1 MSKGT
6 LFGFIAAVCVV
17 LGSILSATDKPL
29 AFVDVPSMIIVIGG
43 TFVALFLS
51 YETGLALKA
60 IRLMGKA
67 FGRHKD
73 SEASLKDEVGH
84 ISFRKT
90 ACRVW
95 KTKLPTTS
103 APTIRFWLTV
113 PIWSLPAIPAL
124 KSKPLW
130 NI

>member
-73 SEASLKDEVGH
+73 SEASLKDEVGQIVRPERSRCVH
-84 ISFRKT
+84 RSGCGPC
-90 ACRVW
+90 ASCRG
-95 KTKLPTTS
+95 
-103 APTIRFWLTV
+103 
-113 PIWSLPAIPAL
+113 
-124 KSKPLW
+124 
-130 NI
+130 

>member
-51 YETGLALKA
+51 YEPVSRSRPFVLWAK
-60 IRLMGKA
+60 
-67 FGRHKD
+67 
-73 SEASLKDEVGH
+73 
-84 ISFRKT
+84 
-90 ACRVW
+90 
-95 KTKLPTTS
+95 PS
-103 APTIRFWLTV
+103 AVTR
-113 PIWSLPAIPAL
+113 IP
-124 KSKPLW
+124 KPR
-130 NI
+130 

>member
-51 YETGLALKA
+51 YETSRSRPFVLWAK
-60 IRLMGKA
+60 
-67 FGRHKD
+67 
-73 SEASLKDEVGH
+73 
-84 ISFRKT
+84 
-90 ACRVW
+90 
-95 KTKLPTTS
+95 PS
-103 APTIRFWLTV
+103 AVTR
-113 PIWSLPAIPAL
+113 IP
-124 KSKPLW
+124 KPR
-130 NI
+130 

>member
-67 FGRHKD
+67 
-73 SEASLKDEVGH
+73 
-84 ISFRKT
+84 
-90 ACRVW
+90 
-95 KTKLPTTS
+95 S
-103 APTIRFWLTV
+103 AVTR
-113 PIWSLPAIPAL
+113 IP
-124 KSKPLW
+124 KPR
-130 NI
+130 